1 MTKNV
6 SFYEEDPNIQEGE
19 YQPVFLSL
27 QFNHGFSLEFS
38 ISTKNNLNHV
48 TIELLNEGRDII
60 CKESFKYKIEEFK
73 WYNIIITKTNEQKY
87 VLFYF
92 FFFTH

>member
-6 SFYEEDPNIQEGE
+6 SFYEEDPNNKENE

-38 ISTKNNLNHV
+38 IATKNNLNNV
-48 TIELLNEGRDII
+48 TIELLNEGKDII

-87 VLFYF
+87 VF
-92 FFFTH
+92 FFLYFYKN